1 MELLDLA
8 PFTAFIKSRNLVPE
22 KYISYYVAWVRRY
35 LQAEIPAV
43 VATEADRLQFFCE
56 QLERDSRIQDWQ
68 IDHLRGQTINYKFAF
83 DGAVDA

>member
-35 LQAEIPAV
+35 LQV
-43 VATEADRLQFFCE
+43 FCE